1 MSASMKRVLVL
12 LYATAVY
19 VMFLGTFLYLCGFVG
34 DFAVPKTIDSP
45 DGTTPLGLALLINGA
60 LVVLFALQH
69 AIMARP
75 TFKRWWAQWVRGPAE
90 RATYMLLTNL
100 ALILLFVLWQPMTGV
115 VWEAQ
120 GGLARGI
127 LWGLFGAGWLLVL
140 VATFQINHFDLFGLR
155 QAWTYFR
162 GRELKPLAFKSPFL
176 YRRVRHPIYLGWIT
190 AFLLAPTMTVGHL
203 LFGLLMASS
212 ILVSIRFEERN
223 LIQYFGKH
231 YADYRERV
239 PMLLPRLVRR
249 K

>member
-1 MSASMKRVLVL
+1 MKRALVL

-45 DGTTPLGLALLINGA
+45 DGSTPLGLALLINGA

-140 VATFQINHFDLFGLR
+140 VATFHFALRPVTENVGLAIVVEFQTGIR
-155 QAWTYFR
+155 PEREIVSDFR
-162 GRELKPLAFKSPFL
+162 GSPDL
-176 YRRVRHPIYLGWIT
+176 YGGGPYIRIAWHRWHSGWI
-190 AFLLAPTMTVGHL
+190 A
-203 LFGLLMASS
+203 
-212 ILVSIRFEERN
+212 I
-223 LIQYFGKH
+223 
-231 YADYRERV
+231 D
-239 PMLLPRLVRR
+239 
-249 K
+249 